1 MTPSANGRQV
11 ALLATV
17 LWHTLALDQ
26 LAHALTVPLV
36 QLEVVLHLCDLDTR
50 LQVEDA
56 RGDFQVLTL
65 YTLIL
70 KLSCVEMQ
78 TFRSIM
84 FFKLHCW
91 LAFR

>member
-1 MTPSANGRQV
+1 MTPAANGRQV
-11 ALLATV
+11 ALLAAM
-17 LWHTLALDQ
+17 LWHTLALHQ

-50 LQVEDA
+50 LQIEDA

-70 KLSCVEMQ
+70 
-78 TFRSIM
+78 
-84 FFKLHCW
+84 
-91 LAFR
+91 